1 MNLFY
6 LILNPY
12 SFYIVHKLSNLP
24 TISFLQSHVRCFK
37 PLHSSFEMKRFH
49 SSGCELTMGRFRLLL
64 FLGSAASRQF
74 IINIMQQQWLCMAAN
89 EEIKQ
94 SLIGRQWP
102 VNMNQSPFCIKMFQ
116 SVHIQCMRYEHP
128 HIYSYTSI
136 TQVCK
141 YVVKNFFDAIL
152 LVNFYPCTFCI

>member
-1 MNLFY
+1 MLSYRYQGTNGGQLCAVRIQFWFWINLLINRTLGCKAKAVFNVLITYVEISYHLASHATNIMKSLSFLASISKSNLTMNLFH

-74 IINIMQQQWLCMAAN
+74 IINIM
-89 EEIKQ
+89 
-94 SLIGRQWP
+94 
-102 VNMNQSPFCIKMFQ
+102 
-116 SVHIQCMRYEHP
+116 
-128 HIYSYTSI
+128 
-136 TQVCK
+136 
-141 YVVKNFFDAIL
+141 
-152 LVNFYPCTFCI
+152 